1 MEPTDIEIDAGH
13 IAPLEA
19 DKIPDA
25 NQSHHCFSCETP
37 MQGVF
42 CMKCGQKNDDYRRSL
57 FSLIKEYFGSV
68 TGIESRIWRTWGA
81 LLFKPG
87 KVARE
92 FADGRRTH
100 WSSPVRVYL
109 AMSIILFGFLSFTG
123 MQLISIDLDVNPIE
137 GVDKP
142 TQELTADDLKITP
155 SLHFFETK
163 KEVDARNKSRN
174 FDLIALKLN
183 SDDSLKITYD
193 LDDEDLLSLKEE
205 MASIRAQLREDL
217 NDAIKDPK
225 ARTALEERL
234 NTIEQEII
242 DRTNTNETDIDDAA
256 DDTSP
261 EAETNGFTF
270 SNINGDVYTLES
282 WTDVIFT
289 LIRNPAQLNGA
300 FYKYLPR
307 IMFLMMPFTML
318 IGALFIRGRGNA
330 LLYDHLVHAAYIHA
344 FAFFLLI
351 IGIVLNRNFPN
362 APVGSILFLILLVYL
377 PVSLKR
383 MFARSWLKTIWTS
396 YGVGFIYAFNLTLI
410 MVGLLSIQLIRTV
423 TEHGTP
429 VAL

>member
-19 DKIPDA
+19 DKIPDV
-25 NQSHHCFSCETP
+25 NQSHHCFSCEAP
-37 MQGVF
+37 MSGVY
-42 CMKCGQKNDDYRRSL
+42 CMECGQKNDNYRRSL

-92 FADGRRTH
+92 YADGRRTH

-109 AMSIILFGFLSFTG
+109 AMSIILFGFLSFTE

-142 TQELTADDLKITP
+142 TEDLTADDLKIMP

-163 KEVDARNKSRN
+163 KEIDARNMSRN

-183 SDDSLKITYD
+183 NSNGLNITFD
-193 LDDEDLLSLKEE
+193 IDDEDQAILKQE
-205 MASIRAQLREDL
+205 MATTRAQLNKNL
-217 NDAIKDPK
+217 NAAVQDPA
-225 ARTALEERL
+225 ARAALEKQL
-234 NTIEQEII
+234 YDIEKKIS
-242 DRTNTNETDIDDAA
+242 DAALSTDADDAEA
-256 DDTSP
+256 APP
-261 EAETNGFTF
+261 ETKQGGFTF
-270 SNINGDVYTLES
+270 SNVNGDVYEVDS
-282 WTDVIFT
+282 WTDIIFS
-289 LIRNPAQLNGA
+289 LVRNPAQLNAA

-307 IMFLMMPFTML
+307 IIFFMMPFTML
-318 IGALFIRGRGNA
+318 IGAMFIRGRGNA

-344 FAFFLLI
+344 FAFFLLM
-351 IGIVLNRNFPN
+351 IGIILNRGFPN
-362 APVGSILFLILLVYL
+362 APIGSILFIILLVYL
-377 PVSLKR
+377 PLSLKR
-383 MFARSWLKTIWTS
+383 MFARSWVKTIWTS
-396 YGVGFIYAFNLTLI
+396 YGVGFIYAFNMTLI
-410 MVGLLSIQLIRTV
+410 MIGLLSMQLITTV